1 MTIVSLDQRIVPH
14 YSALRHG
21 VRRVSMHRHVIN
33 IVPEDKPDLL
43 LALVDREVPRG
54 PRQLR
59 FHALPPTDD
68 DLVTCFQGHLPP
80 TFSCTLRIPQDAP
93 NLDVIED
100 CWRVL
105 AGAASPPP
113 DAFHAIMQQHLQ
125 RGIAHLCHALQ
136 TGAVLDEAVCALLGL
151 GMGLTPSGDDVL
163 AGLALALHL
172 PQSPYHERFDDLG
185 DALERHLHRTHVISA
200 AFIRDALYGEVSVP
214 MQGFICLL
222 YGDYA
227 ERGERD
233 RTIHTLTALGHS
245 SGYDLLS
252 GILAGLS
259 FHPNRRTTLCPC
271 IAN

>member
-1 MTIVSLDQRIVPH
+1 MTIVSLDQRIVPY
-14 YSALRHG
+14 YSALRRG
-21 VRRVSMHRHVIN
+21 VRQVSVHRHAIN

-43 LALVDREVPRG
+43 LALVDREVPFG

-59 FHALPPTDD
+59 FHALPSTDN
-68 DLVTCFQGHLPP
+68 DLVACFQGDLPP
-80 TFSCTLRIPQDAP
+80 TFSCTLRIPQDDLD
-93 NLDVIED
+93 LDVIED

-105 AGAASPPP
+105 AEAASPPP
-113 DAFHAIMQQHLQ
+113 DAFHAIVQQHLQ
-125 RGIAHLCHALQ
+125 HDIAHLCHALQ
-136 TGAVLDEAVCALLGL
+136 ARAALDEAVCALLGL

-163 AGLALALHL
+163 TGLVLALHL
-172 PQSPYHERFDDLG
+172 PQSPYHERFDDLR
-185 DALERHLHRTHVISA
+185 DVLKRHLHRTHVISA
-200 AFIRDALYGEVSVP
+200 AFIRDALCGEVGAP
-214 MQGFICLL
+214 MQSFICLL

-227 ERGERD
+227 EKGERD
-233 RTIHTLTALGHS
+233 RTIHALTTLGHS